1 MQAKTEA
8 IVLKT
13 FKYSETSI
21 IAKIYTQEFGLLSF
35 MVHGV
40 RKKKSKFSASLFQ
53 PLQILSLEINYKTKS
68 NLHNIKDI
76 SLSEGVQN
84 IHSNII
90 KSSIAF
96 FLAELVSKTV
106 REEEENE
113 NLFRFLHN
121 SIVFLEAAEDT
132 EISNFH
138 LIFLIGL
145 SRYLGFYPNNSD
157 MPYFNTLTGNFEQ
170 AYNTQYCFN
179 DIESSVLKQLL
190 EQNYSNSQ
198 NLNIN
203 KECRQSLLVGILKFY
218 HIHLPEMGEI
228 KSLDVLKMVFS

>member
-35 MVHGV
+35 MVQGV

-53 PLQILSLEINYKTKS
+53 PLQILNLEINYKTKS
-68 NLHNIKDI
+68 SLHNIKDI
-76 SLSEGVQN
+76 SLSEGIQS

-106 REEEENE
+106 REEEEND
-113 NLFRFLHN
+113 NLFQFMHN
-121 SIVFLEAAEDT
+121 SIVFLEAADDSA
-132 EISNFH
+132 ISNFH

-157 MPYFNTLTGNFEQ
+157 MPYFNTLTGNFEF
-170 AYNTQYCFN
+170 AKNNQYCFS
-179 DIESSVLKQLL
+179 DIESNILKQLL
-190 EQNYSNSQ
+190 VLNYSNSQ
-198 NLNIN
+198 ELNIN
-203 KECRQSLLVGILKFY
+203 KEYRQSMLVGLLKFY
-218 HIHLPEMGEI
+218 HIQLPEMGEI
-228 KSLDVLKMVFS
+228 KSLDVLKTVFN